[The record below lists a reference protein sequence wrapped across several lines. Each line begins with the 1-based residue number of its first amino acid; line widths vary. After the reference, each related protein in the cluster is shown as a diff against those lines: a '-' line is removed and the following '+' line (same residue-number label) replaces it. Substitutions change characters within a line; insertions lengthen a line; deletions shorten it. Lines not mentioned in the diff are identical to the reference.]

1 MASYLMD
8 MLMIRLRKQALAA
21 FAKAYVHWLAPPTAT
36 RTRTH
41 AICTQQTVNHSHL
54 RQQQQHHQLKQQQQ
68 KRVLCR
74 SPFSCTPRRQCCYFS
89 VAGIGH
95 RFRCILC
102 KHTCDSR
109 ATKILISFLQMQGS
123 THASRE
129 TNLWIASPQPESLVQ
144 ENFDGIEPSSPAPN
158 SILCAHGVNVLA
170 SNRCGEIK
178 R

>member
-1 MASYLMD
+1 
-8 MLMIRLRKQALAA
+8 MITQAGA
-21 FAKAYVHWLAPPTAT
+21 FLFFYSNT
-36 RTRTH
+36 
-41 AICTQQTVNHSHL
+41 NHSNLLALHTCFASFPL
-54 RQQQQHHQLKQQQQ
+54 SLLSQFPGCTWNGV
-68 KRVLCR
+68 VLDGYAHD
-74 SPFSCTPRRQCCYFS
+74 PTFSCTPRRQCCYFS